1 MQFDKRI
8 GQKKVTD
15 GWRISILEPPDRHF
29 WGTFFGMNISE
40 LLQCSL
46 RGLHR
51 AILSFRRPLRRH
63 QEGGKEEIG
72 ETKSK

>member
-29 WGTFFGMNISE
+29 WGTFFGMVFLWCSKGVPKV
-40 LLQCSL
+40 LLRCS
-46 RGLHR
+46 
-51 AILSFRRPLRRH
+51 
-63 QEGGKEEIG
+63 
-72 ETKSK
+72 